1 VQGYSVVPD
10 PAVSLV
16 RGIPLYEEPGLG
28 ALTLPGFIREVA
40 ARYGG
45 REAIAQPRGG
55 GVVERWSYDELLARS
70 LEVARALVAC
80 GLGKG
85 ERVGV
90 LMTNRAEFVASAFG
104 IALAGGVVT
113 AFSTFATAH
122 ELDAMLSASCCTV
135 LLLEPQ
141 VLKKDFLGIV
151 RELCPEVASA
161 VPGAIRS
168 PRYPFLRH
176 VAVLDRAADD
186 GAAEAMAH
194 FLARGQGVTDAQ
206 VLARA
211 DTVAPAD
218 PGVLLFSSGS
228 TGKPKGILSAHRG
241 VTIQL
246 WRWRRIFDIREHDR
260 VLTANGLFWSGQFGM
275 AIGGALASG
284 GTLVMQA
291 FFNPEST
298 LALYE
303 SERVTTPMG
312 WPHQWEQLAGAS
324 NLAEVDLSSL
334 RQVGH
339 NNPLRN
345 HPTVNTDWTEP
356 TRIYGNTETRTL
368 SSAYASGTPEEILQ
382 GAYGFPLP
390 GMAIKIVDP
399 MTGALQPMGERGEIA
414 VKGATLM
421 LGYVGVP
428 LDETLDDTGFFATGD
443 GGYVDAEGRVYW
455 EGRLND
461 IIKTG
466 GANVSPLEVD
476 ARILELPEV
485 KLVQTV
491 GVPDEL
497 LGERVVSCVVLHQ
510 GAMLDE
516 ATVRGFVAHVLA
528 SYKVPRHV
536 LFMAE
541 HELEQTGSAKVRT
554 AELRTLAAQRLKEL
568 PG

>member
-1 VQGYSVVPD
+1 MEGYSVVPD

-16 RGIPLYEEPGLG
+16 HGIPLGEEPGLG
-28 ALTLPGFIREVA
+28 PLTLAGFIREVA
-40 ARYGG
+40 ARHGP

-55 GVVERWSYDELLARS
+55 GVVERWSSDDLFARA

-80 GLGKG
+80 GVGKG

-90 LMTNRAEFVASAFG
+90 LMTNRAEFVSSAFG

-122 ELDAMLSASCCTV
+122 ELDAMLTASCCSV

-161 VPGAIRS
+161 SPGRIRS
-168 PRYPFLRH
+168 RRYPFLRR
-176 VAVLDRAADD
+176 VAVLDRAADE
-186 GAAEAMAH
+186 GAAETFAG
-194 FLARGQGVTDAQ
+194 FLARGAGVADAQ

-211 DTVAPAD
+211 DTVTPAD

-246 WRWRRIFDIREHDR
+246 WRWRRIFDIRERER

-291 FFNPEST
+291 FFNPEAT
-298 LALYE
+298 LELYE

-324 NLAEVDLSSL
+324 NLADVDLSSL

-345 HPTVNTDWTEP
+345 HPTVHTDWTEP
-356 TRIYGNTETRTL
+356 TRIYGNTETFTL
-368 SSAYASGTPEEILQ
+368 SSAYATGTPEEILQ

-390 GMAIKIVDP
+390 GMTIKIVDP
-399 MTGALQPMGERGEIA
+399 MTGAIQPMGERGEIA

-428 LDETLDDTGFFATGD
+428 LDETLDGGGFFATGD

-476 ARILELPEV
+476 ARILELPAV
-485 KLVQTV
+485 RLVQTV

-497 LGERVVSCVVLHQ
+497 LGERVVSCVVLHR
-510 GAMLDE
+510 GEELDE
-516 ATVRGFVAHVLA
+516 ADVRAFVAQTLA

-541 HELEQTGSAKVRT
+541 DELEQTGSAKVRT
-554 AELRTLAAQRLKEL
+554 AELRTLASQRLKL
-568 PG
+568 AG